1 MDVQFILISKRLYK
15 KLTAW
20 PLWAVCVNCVW
31 FLQDIS
37 VKTDIHIILLWP
49 HIISW
54 LPNIYQQTQ
63 NLQTWQLNLKGGKGN
78 IQFKDHQKQSLMITH
93 ILVHYSV
100 PWFKLIDWFCQTKG
114 RMEVMK
120 TSGIKMSG
128 WDNIYITKPHKASSI
143 TSTIWPTVAK
153 TVLRHDTLI
162 TEKHPNKHLHLSKIW
177 GWRHPSN
184 ETLNVCLNLDKS
196 VFGCWHNQRWV
207 RLTDV
212 TIISN
217 HVRHHLYHQ
226 SCFHILSGCLINNCY
241 FSNRWSS
248 DLVGLDLGLRMVTWA
263 WKRFFT
269 RKETWCHKT
278 LKFLLWPKYWP
289 CLALTWSILVTW
301 PVGLMFWHWPVKVTP
316 CPVKTTQLDLGH
328 PGEICWKIATLRLL
342 STIIKNKSGEFL
354 GHFVQAR
361 FCVKHHHTVLTLDK
375 WLVSLGSVP
384 NKLIFLCFQLSIN
397 VQLQLFVGGEDDF

>member
-78 IQFKDHQKQSLMITH
+78 IQFKDHQKQSLMMTH

-128 WDNIYITKPHKASSI
+128 WDNIYITKPQKASSI

-269 RKETWCHKT
+269 RKETYVTRHLNSSCDPSIDHAWLSLGQYWSRDLWGWCFDIGQSRSLHVQWR
-278 LKFLLWPKYWP
+278 LPS
-289 CLALTWSILVTW
+289 LTWAIQGKYAGKLRPCDFCPQSSKISPENSWDILFKRDFVSNIIT
-301 PVGLMFWHWPVKVTP
+301 LFWLWTN
-316 CPVKTTQLDLGH
+316 DLYH
-328 PGEICWKIATLRLL
+328 SDRSHISL
-342 STIIKNKSGEFL
+342 S
-354 GHFVQAR
+354 
-361 FCVKHHHTVLTLDK
+361 FCV
-375 WLVSLGSVP
+375 S
-384 NKLIFLCFQLSIN
+384 NCLSMFSSSC
-397 VQLQLFVGGEDDF
+397 L